1 MKHLAIILTV
11 SGLALPL
18 GAQAQDA
25 EALIKKNG
33 CLKCHS
39 VSAEK
44 DGPSYKSVAA
54 KYKGKADAEQKLV
67 THLTTSPKVK
77 IDGKEQTHPTL
88 KTTNEADVKNVAQWV
103 LSR

>member
-1 MKHLAIILTV
+1 MNLVSASLLAAAA
-11 SGLALPL
+11 ALPVA
-18 GAQAQDA
+18 AQAQDA

-39 VSAEK
+39 VSADK

-54 KYKGKADAEQKLV
+54 KYKGKADAAATLSAELKAG
-67 THLTTSPKVK
+67 KVK
-77 IDGKEQTHPTL
+77 GEGGKEEKHAAFKGSDAEL
-88 KTTNEADVKNVAQWV
+88 KQVVDYV